1 MAVFALPSAFAQDA
15 QDSPPVPAVKGHITS
30 LSLPSAFAVNGR
42 KVAIDPST
50 TYRFINEKGV
60 KLSGAGVTALQLGAE
75 VAVMGAKSKGIVHAS
90 AVYVLDDT
98 TQKISGFGL
107 VDKVIATS
115 PDLVIRADGYRVR
128 VGPNTA
134 TSFSGSLKSLADVNT
149 NTWVKYEGKL
159 DRDGSLVPTHFAFYP
174 GKAGKRDG
182 SMPAPQQ
189 EVLAQ
194 NNLLD
199 ADGNFHNIHGK
210 YRLNQLD
217 GECGWHWAP
226 VDPTVQKRVARI
238 GASLV
243 PAYQKQL
250 AENDRAKI
258 DFRFYVV
265 KEPQFRSGFGCSSG
279 LVLVPEAVVQRL
291 KSDDQLAAV
300 LADGISAN
308 LEWQSARLIAEY
320 WSITGIEIAADVA
333 AGFSGWGLLAQAGT
347 DVAKRVAERRFI
359 EQRGRVAL
367 ALMSDAGYDPWA
379 APEAWRILGPRKLPK
394 NPSKLKYTPL
404 GTYQLAILHEEYR
417 KENDSVSTQITVPE
431 PDAWPTQAHS
441 TR

>member
-1 MAVFALPSAFAQDA
+1 MVVFALPSAMAQGAQDG
-15 QDSPPVPAVKGHITS
+15 PPVPAVKGHITS
-30 LSLPSAFAVNGR
+30 LSLPSGFAVNGR
-42 KVAIDPST
+42 KAAIDPFT

-60 KLSGAGVTALQLGAE
+60 KLSDASVTALQLGAE
-75 VAVMGAKSKGIVHAS
+75 VTVMGAKSKGIVHAS

-98 TQKISGFGL
+98 TERISGFGL
-107 VDKVIATS
+107 VDKVIATR
-115 PDLVIRADGYRVR
+115 PDLLVRADGYRIR

-159 DRDGSLVPTHFAFYP
+159 DRGGSLVPTHLAFYP
-174 GKAGKRDG
+174 GKTGKRGG
-182 SMPAPQQ
+182 SMPASQQ

-199 ADGNFHNIHGK
+199 TNGNFHNIHSK
-210 YRLNQLD
+210 YRLNQLN
-217 GECGWHWAP
+217 GNCGWHWAP
-226 VDPTVQKRVARI
+226 VDPAVQKRVARI

-250 AENDRAKI
+250 AENDPAKI
-258 DFRFYVV
+258 AYRFYVV
-265 KEPQFRSGFGCSSG
+265 QEPQFRSDFGCSSG
-279 LVLVPEAVVQRL
+279 LVLVPEAVVKRL

-308 LEWQSARLIAEY
+308 LELQSARLIAQL

-333 AGFSGWGLLAQAGT
+333 AGFSGWGLLAQEGV
-347 DVAKRVAERRFI
+347 DVAKRVVDTRFI
-359 EQRGRVAL
+359 EQRGRMAL
-367 ALMSDAGYDPWA
+367 ALMADAGYDPWA

-394 NPSKLKYTPL
+394 NPSKLKYGLL

-417 KENDSVSTQITVPE
+417 QESNSVSTQAASPE
-431 PDAWPTQAHS
+431 PGLPPS
-441 TR
+441 